1 MPDKSNF
8 KEEKRIEVDNYLL
21 DEVMAIMAETKEA
34 KTEIELYDTE
44 SHMMNTVRTALQGLG
59 MGETPE
65 QVASQIVDTA
75 AQYE

>member
-44 SHMMNTVRTALQGLG
+44 SHMMNTVRTALQGLA